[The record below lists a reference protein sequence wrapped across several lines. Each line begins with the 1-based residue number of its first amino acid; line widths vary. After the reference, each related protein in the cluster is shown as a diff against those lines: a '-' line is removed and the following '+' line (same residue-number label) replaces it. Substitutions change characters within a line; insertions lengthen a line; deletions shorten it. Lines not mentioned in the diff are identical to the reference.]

1 MHHDAAKRVH
11 SELPAA
17 QAGPRHVKDPKL
29 NPEAGYAVR
38 HLPPADEEDKPVGR
52 ACAER
57 VEVPASCY
65 FYRYF

>member
-1 MHHDAAKRVH
+1 MMLL
-11 SELPAA
+11 SGFTLSFLLPR
-17 QAGPRHVKDPKL
+17 QGPRHVKAPKL
-29 NPEAGYAVR
+29 NPEAGHAVR